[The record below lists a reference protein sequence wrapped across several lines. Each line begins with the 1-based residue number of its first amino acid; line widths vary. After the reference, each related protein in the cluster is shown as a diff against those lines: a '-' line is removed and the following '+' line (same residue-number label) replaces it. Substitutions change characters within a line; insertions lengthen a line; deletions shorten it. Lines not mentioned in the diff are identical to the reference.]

1 MVSDLIGV
9 GSYPNISIS
18 NKFACDADAVDQGV
32 TFEKLCFRLQ
42 IYVFMLQEA
51 LLKKYI
57 ILEGFF
63 FFFLH
68 MCDKTEVL
76 RDTLKP
82 EVRLSNLN
90 RVLLGL

>member
-1 MVSDLIGV
+1 
-9 GSYPNISIS
+9 
-18 NKFACDADAVDQGV
+18 
-32 TFEKLCFRLQ
+32 
-42 IYVFMLQEA
+42 MLQEA